1 MSQYTN
7 KMHLNLA
14 EVATLSF
21 NHEMTIDGQTVTT
34 TVGMVTM
41 QIECLREVHR
51 VIGASLQQYEEQSK
65 PTSPER
71 KGMN

>member
-1 MSQYTN
+1 VSQYTN

-41 QIECLREVHR
+41 QIECLKEVHR
-51 VIGASLQQYEEQSK
+51 VIGASLQQYEEQSE
-65 PTSPER
+65 PISRVR

>member
-14 EVATLSF
+14 EAATLSF
-21 NHEMTIDGQTVTT
+21 NHEMTIDNQAVTT

-41 QIECLREVHR
+41 HIECLREVYR
-51 VIGASLQQYEEQSK
+51 VIGASLQQYDEQAK
-65 PTSPER
+65 ATSPQR